1 MWTRLADDLFLWRDC
16 CNVYAIRRGD
26 EAILIDGGSGAV
38 ADALGQIGVRRAVHV
53 LHTHHHRDQCQGSPR
68 LHSAGA
74 ALWAPEYEAELMG
87 DPEGL
92 WQGRPLLNS
101 YSGRSDRFSPL
112 VGLPLAGTLRDYTVW
127 EWRDVRLRVLPTP
140 GHTMGACTLLWERPD
155 AGPVAFTGDLLY
167 GPGKVWSMSTF
178 QYDYNGCGG
187 ALLTV
192 RSLRALA
199 AVSPS
204 LLLPSHGE
212 PMPDPPAAIGPTE
225 TALREYITSRNPDGL
240 AKLAD
245 ALARPLEVVSPHLV
259 RDTHSVSS
267 NWAVL
272 SGDGHAVWI
281 DYGYASGVYITQAGG
296 DPGGK
301 RPVLH
306 GLEQLAA
313 EFGVREIDA
322 VLVTHHHDDH
332 VAAINA
338 LRRARDIEV
347 WAPADCADV
356 LEHPEAYK
364 TQCVWY
370 EPIRVDRVLRD
381 GESVRWRGHT
391 FTFHSQPG
399 HTRYAACIAFEAD
412 GRRCLAIGDQFPH
425 NYVYANQFALGD
437 YPGTVDLWRRLAP
450 DLVLPGH
457 GPAQDGPE
465 WIERFAAHAQGV
477 DAFHRR
483 LLPLEEVDFGA
494 GGQAAEVY
502 PYHATVEAGS
512 PVDVRVRVRNP
523 FARDGELVVR
533 LALPEGWTATPEEA
547 RTSAGPRAEV
557 DVAFRVTSAGVPV
570 RRARYA
576 VDLSA
581 AGRPF
586 GQVEEGFITVLPA
599 GG

>member
-1 MWTRLADDLFLWRDC
+1 MWSQLGEDLFLWRDC
-16 CNVYAIRRGD
+16 CNVYAIRRGE
-26 EAILIDGGSGAV
+26 EAILVDGGSGAV
-38 ADALGQIGVRRAVHV
+38 ADALGEIGVRRAVHV

-68 LHSAGA
+68 LHAGGA

-92 WQGRPLLNS
+92 WQGRALLNS

-112 VGLPLAGTLRDYTVW
+112 AALPLGGVLRDYETW
-127 EWRDVRLRVLPTP
+127 QWRDVRLRVLPAP
-140 GHTMGACTLLWERPD
+140 GHTVGSCALLWER
-155 AGPVAFTGDLLY
+155 AAGGPVAFTGDLLY
-167 GPGKVWSMSTF
+167 GPGKVWSMSTY

-192 RSLRALA
+192 RSLQALA
-199 AVSPS
+199 ACAPG
-204 LLLPSHGE
+204 LLLPAHGE
-212 PMPDPPAAIGPTE
+212 AMADPRGALAATE
-225 TALREYITSRNPDGL
+225 AGLRAFIASRSPNGL
-240 AKLAD
+240 APLAD
-245 ALARPLEVVSPHLV
+245 ALSRPLEVISPHLL

-267 NWAVL
+267 NWIVL
-272 SGDGHAVWI
+272 ADDGHAVWI
-281 DYGYASGVYITQAGG
+281 DYGYSSGVYITQAGG
-296 DPGGK
+296 DPASK

-306 GLEQLAA
+306 GLEQLER

-338 LRRARDIEV
+338 LRRARGVQV

-356 LEHPEAYK
+356 LERPAAYK

-370 EPIRVDRVLRD
+370 EPIRVDRAVPS
-381 GESVRWRGHT
+381 GESIRWRGYT

-425 NYVYANQFALGD
+425 NYIYANQFALGD

-450 DLVLPGH
+450 ERILPGH

-465 WIERFAAHAQGV
+465 WIARFAAEAEGV
-477 DAFHRR
+477 DDFHRR
-483 LLPLEEVDFGA
+483 LLPLDEVDFGA

-502 PYHATVEAGS
+502 PYHAAVAAGTS
-512 PVDVRVRVRNP
+512 VDVRVRARNP
-523 FARDGELVVR
+523 FGREAPLVVR
-533 LALPEGWTATPEEA
+533 LALPAGWAAEPEVA
-547 RTSAGPRAEV
+547 RADAAPRAEV
-557 DVAFRVTSAGVPV
+557 EFRFRLAPAAAPV

-576 VDLSA
+576 VDLTA
-581 AGRPF
+581 GGRPF
-586 GQVEEGFITVLPA
+586 GQVEEGFVTVLPA
-599 GG
+599 EG